1 MSQPQVQEIIPPSAL
16 AELEDM
22 TFPRPRG
29 NRPEPLAIEV
39 LRVLELKDLQALGTS
54 VVAVPQRLLQIR
66 QPHHQLARTLCE
78 GKEIVEA
85 SLITGYAP
93 GTISQLLNDPAFQE
107 LMCYYGTQ
115 REQVFVDTLERL
127 KSLGLT
133 SHEEL
138 QRRLD
143 EAPEKFTNTQ
153 LMELVEMALLKPEVA
168 KAMSRQAPSNGPAT
182 NIQVTFVASEP
193 RALDITP
200 HQQAAE

>member
-1 MSQPQVQEIIPPSAL
+1 MSQPQAQEIIPPGAP
-16 AELEDM
+16 APEDM

-29 NRPEPLAIEV
+29 HRPEPLAIEV
-39 LRVLELKDLQALGTS
+39 LRALEPKDLQALGTS
-54 VVAVPQRLLQIR
+54 VVAVPQRLLHIR

-93 GTISQLLNDPAFQE
+93 GTIGQLLNDPAFQE

-115 REQVFVDTLERL
+115 REQVFIDTLERL
-127 KSLGLT
+127 KSLGLA

-143 EAPEKFTNTQ
+143 ENPEKFTNREIMD
-153 LMELVEMALLKPEVA
+153 LCEMALLKPEVA
-168 KAMSRQAPSNGPAT
+168 KAMSRQVPGNGPAT
-182 NIQVTFVASEP
+182 NIQVTFVAPEP

-200 HQQAAE
+200 RQQAAE